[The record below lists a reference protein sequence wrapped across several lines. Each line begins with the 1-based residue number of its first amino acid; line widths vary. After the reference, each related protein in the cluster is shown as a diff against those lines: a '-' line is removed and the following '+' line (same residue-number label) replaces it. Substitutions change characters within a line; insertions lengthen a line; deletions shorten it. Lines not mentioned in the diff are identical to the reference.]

1 MGLASPNFQLF
12 ELTSNFFKAIY
23 FPIFDILKKQ
33 NLAMKSK
40 AIKIV
45 GIVVVAIVALVAIV
59 GAFMSPKS
67 HMEWS
72 IVVNAQ
78 PSAVFQQINSFK
90 NHGKWSPWMEQ
101 DPNTKTTFEGPDSG
115 VGSKMSWTSEK
126 LGNGSQW
133 IIESDENK
141 HLKTG
146 MSFEMEGAYTSDIYL
161 EPTDGGTKVTW
172 TYDGDVSGAGMA
184 TSIMGK
190 VMGKF
195 MDGMLG
201 PDYEKGLS
209 NLKTLAESQPQNPA
223 SADSTTVKD

>member
-1 MGLASPNFQLF
+1 
-12 ELTSNFFKAIY
+12 
-23 FPIFDILKKQ
+23 
-33 NLAMKSK
+33 MKSK

-67 HMEWS
+67 HMERS

-78 PSAVFQQINSFK
+78 PATIFQQINSFK
-90 NHGKWSPWMEQ
+90 NHSKWSPWMEK
-101 DPNTKTTFEGPDSG
+101 DPNSITTYEGPESG
-115 VGSKMSWTSEK
+115 VGAKMSWVSKE

-133 IIESDENK
+133 IIESEENK

-146 MSFEMEGAYTSDIYL
+146 MSFDMEGTYTSDIYL
-161 EPTDGGTKVTW
+161 EPSDGGTKVTW

-184 TSIMGK
+184 TTIMGK

-195 MDGMLG
+195 MDSMLG
-201 PDYEKGLS
+201 SDYERGL
-209 NLKTLAESQPQNPA
+209 NKLKTLAESQPQNPA
-223 SADSTTVKD
+223 PADSTTVKD